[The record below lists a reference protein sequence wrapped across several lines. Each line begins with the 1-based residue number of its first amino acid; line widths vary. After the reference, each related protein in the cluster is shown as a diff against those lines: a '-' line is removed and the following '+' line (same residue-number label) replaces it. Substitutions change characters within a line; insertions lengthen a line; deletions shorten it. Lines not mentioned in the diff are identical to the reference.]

1 MEAKSKF
8 EIKRNLSFEKSSYR
22 MNDKICQTN
31 GRSFEKIQHLSV
43 MVGFKMDA
51 KTLFERLFEFM
62 LLNENWMKWDN

>member
-1 MEAKSKF
+1 MPKGKAIAEFCMVFRFQMEAKSKF

-43 MVGFKMDA
+43 MVGFEMDA
-51 KTLFERLFEFM
+51 KT
-62 LLNENWMKWDN
+62 